1 MNHCPVVVLDMD
13 GTLLDLAFDDRV
25 WNQVLPVRVA
35 AQRGCPVEVVRAEV
49 AATLGSVRGT
59 LPWYCLDH
67 WEAQFGVSLH
77 ALEEELAVHIALRP
91 GTLDFL
97 GFLRAHGVRTLI
109 ATNAHPAS
117 LARKMDRTGIGEFF
131 EARVSAHS
139 LGVAKEDPAFWP
151 ALCAV
156 AGMTPADCAFVDD
169 NAAVLDAA
177 RLAGVRHLFG
187 IRTPSSTGPV
197 RSFSSYASVD
207 RLSEL
212 IPWLSGRLGLQRAAV
227 GR

>member
-1 MNHCPVVVLDMD
+1 MNACPVVVLDMD

-25 WNQVLPVRVA
+25 WNQVLPARLA
-35 AQRGCPVEVVRAEV
+35 ARRGCPVEEVRLEV

-67 WEAQFGVSLH
+67 WESQFGVSLH
-77 ALEEELAVHIALRP
+77 ALEEELAGYIALRP

-97 GFLRAHGVRTLI
+97 GFLREHRVRTIL

-117 LARKMDRTGIGEFF
+117 LARKMARTGIAMFF
-131 EARVSAHS
+131 DALVSAHS
-139 LGVAKEDPAFWP
+139 LGLPKEDPAFWP
-151 ALCAV
+151 ALCAL
-156 AGMTPADCAFVDD
+156 AEMAPHDCVFVDD

-177 RLAGVRHLFG
+177 RIAGVRHVFG
-187 IRTPSSTGPV
+187 VRHPSSTGAEKIFPT
-197 RSFSSYASVD
+197 YASVD

-212 IPWLSGRLGLQRAAV
+212 IPWLSGRLGL
-227 GR
+227 